1 MSGVISMIDGDDDA
15 LREAQAMGLSVFAGE
30 AEGRLDEVLRDAQAG
45 ALKPLYNYMN
55 DLPGIDGA
63 PFPLLKRERVR
74 RTAGATTSFD
84 AGRGCPYQ
92 CSFCTI
98 INVQGSKSRRR
109 TPDDIEKI
117 MRANLEQGLCR
128 FFITDDNF
136 ARNKDWEIILDRLI
150 HLRQVS
156 RLDFSFII
164 QVDTLCHKLPRFIE
178 KCSRAGVKR
187 VYIGLENINPANL
200 MAAKK
205 KQNKITEYRKMLLEW
220 QKAGILVYA
229 GYITGFPND
238 TAESILHDMEV
249 IKRELPI
256 DVLEI
261 FCLTPLPGSED
272 HQKLYRAGE
281 WMEPD
286 LNNYDLYHITAK
298 HPRMSAAEWYHAYL
312 ESWKSYYS
320 YEHCE
325 GIMRRAGALRA
336 LGSNLIAMTWFKGC
350 IEIENVHPVEGGMLR
365 LKFRRD
371 RRPSLPMEPIWSFYP
386 RYFFEVARKTASWG
400 LLYSRLRMIYLRIKS
415 DPDRWEY
422 TDAAIA
428 PITDDE
434 IETHEMFHTDAAR
447 AFVESEQRIDKA
459 IHGGPARVREG
470 ATA

>member
-1 MSGVISMIDGDDDA
+1 
-15 LREAQAMGLSVFAGE
+15 
-30 AEGRLDEVLRDAQAG
+30 
-45 ALKPLYNYMN
+45 
-55 DLPGIDGA
+55 
-63 PFPLLKRERVR
+63 
-74 RTAGATTSFD
+74 
-84 AGRGCPYQ
+84 
-92 CSFCTI
+92 
-98 INVQGSKSRRR
+98 
-109 TPDDIEKI
+109 
-117 MRANLEQGLCR
+117 
-128 FFITDDNF
+128 
-136 ARNKDWEIILDRLI
+136 
-150 HLRQVS
+150 
-156 RLDFSFII
+156 
-164 QVDTLCHKLPRFIE
+164 VDTLCHKLPRFIE

-200 MAAKK
+200 LAAKK

-249 IKRELPI
+249 IKLELPI

-272 HQKLYRAGE
+272 HQKLHRAGE

-286 LNNYDLYHITAK
+286 LNKYDLYHITAK
-298 HPRMSAAEWYHAYL
+298 HSRMSEAEWHHAYL

-325 GIMRRAGALRA
+325 RIMRRAGALRA

-371 RRPSLPMEPIWSFYP
+371 RRPCLPMEPIWSFYP
-386 RYFFEVARKTASWG
+386 KYFAEVVRKTASWG
-400 LLYSRLRMIYLRIKS
+400 LLYARLRMIYLRIKA
-415 DPDRWEY
+415 DPNRWEY
-422 TDAAIA
+422 TDAAIS
-428 PITDDE
+428 PVTEDE

-447 AFVESEQRIDKA
+447 AYVESEQRIDKA
-459 IHGGPARVREG
+459 IHGGGAAARVREG
-470 ATA
+470 AAA